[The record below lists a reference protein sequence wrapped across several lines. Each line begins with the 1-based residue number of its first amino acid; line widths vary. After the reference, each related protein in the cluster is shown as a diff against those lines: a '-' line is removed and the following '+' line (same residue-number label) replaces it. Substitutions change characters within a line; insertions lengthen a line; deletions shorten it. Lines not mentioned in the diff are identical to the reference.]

1 MLGNVVPL
9 STQLFAIFQL
19 PLSNLVFQYKL
30 QNVLHHMSYLKPCL
44 ITIIKVISQNTHI
57 DRLLILI
64 INNRD

>member
-44 ITIIKVISQNTHI
+44 ITILKFIS
-57 DRLLILI
+57 
-64 INNRD
+64 